1 MNHYFVYDCYTVA
14 GRPKAE
20 EAVMKYAIEK
30 YMYCLLA
37 DYMLEDV
44 QMDLERYCM
53 KIREE
58 NRRLSGVSI
67 NVSEERYEF
76 QGHRTIHIGAQS
88 LRLRKV
94 KKTIE

>member
-1 MNHYFVYDCYTVA
+1 MNHYFVYDCYTVS

-30 YMYCLLA
+30 YLHCLVA

-44 QMDLERYCM
+44 QMDLERQCM

-58 NRRLSGVSI
+58 NRRISGVNI
-67 NVSEERYEF
+67 TVSDERYEYN
-76 QGHRTIHIGAQS
+76 GYRTIQVGGQA

-94 KKTIE
+94 KRTIE

>member
-1 MNHYFVYDCYTVA
+1 MNYYFVFEYYAVS

-30 YMYCLLA
+30 YLYCLVA
-37 DYMLEDV
+37 DYMLEDI
-44 QMDLERYCM
+44 QMDLERQCM

-58 NRRLSGVSI
+58 NRRISGVNI
-67 NVSEERYEF
+67 TVSDERYEYN
-76 QGHRTIHIGAQS
+76 GYRTIHVGGQA

-94 KKTIE
+94 KRTIE